1 MINIFLLNQF
11 CLINI
16 LFVESS
22 EVASDSENDDVTINQ
37 PISREDS
44 DDDDT
49 LPVFLWKPPSHGLGD
64 LGQWEAH
71 TKVIN

>member
-1 MINIFLLNQF
+1 MTFN
-11 CLINI
+11 
-16 LFVESS
+16 LFVWSL
-22 EVASDSENDDVTINQ
+22 DDVTEASSDSDDDITDKQ

-44 DDDDT
+44 DEDDE

-71 TKVIN
+71 TKVCEVYSIV